1 MRPGDKVRHPELG
14 AGSIVEVHA
23 RGGQVGARVDF
34 GYLTD
39 WLPAT
44 ELGID
49 TGSLR
54 PSGEWTVED
63 DSPGQPT
70 AAMTLSDAVV
80 NARRGVLALKL
91 GQVLEQHVLQLSTG
105 TDTVQRKLEAI
116 VSRAVQRRAQG
127 VLIEGGWGSGKTHL
141 LTMLRVIA
149 SSKGMAT
156 ASVILDGDDVRL
168 SEPMRL
174 MAAVLESLRYPG
186 EAVPGGIG
194 GRLGQLRRSVIP
206 WNLQFFG
213 ARRIAEVIGLLPVGA
228 FDEPEI
234 LEILERYLML
244 SLPATQARA
253 ALAQHGYRGVALP
266 SMAARNVAER
276 SGRFREHLE
285 GWTEVVT
292 RTGAKGLALI
302 VDEVDVEYAATT
314 GWAAARAQERARR
327 SSLLS
332 ALSECLQKRLPLVVA
347 FGSASAGGEVAEE
360 HDAVRNLARMLG
372 DSVLTTIEAPRPDLA
387 HMSQLVQRVAD
398 IYELG
403 YPNRMANIDR
413 RQFEMLKLAESHMTS
428 EINPVPRKLVRKTLE
443 CLDVSPD
450 LLNRGGRRPPRAPR
464 R

>member
-1 MRPGDKVRHPELG
+1 MRPGDNVRHPELG
-14 AGSIVEVHA
+14 AGTIVEVQA

-39 WLPAT
+39 WVPAT
-44 ELGID
+44 ELGVD

-54 PSGEWTVED
+54 PSGEWPVED
-63 DSPGQPT
+63 ERPGRAT
-70 AAMTLSDAVV
+70 ATATLSDAVV

-149 SSKGMAT
+149 TSKDMAT

-206 WNLQFFG
+206 WKLQFFG

-228 FDEPEI
+228 FDEPEV
-234 LEILERYLML
+234 LEILEGYLML

-292 RTGAKGLALI
+292 RTGAKGLAVV

-332 ALSECLQKRLPLVVA
+332 ALSECLQKKLPLVVA

-372 DSVLTTIEAPRPDLA
+372 DSVLTIIEAPRPDLA

-403 YPNRMANIDR
+403 YPDRMANIDR

-450 LLNRGGRRPPRAPR
+450 LLNERR
-464 R
+464 